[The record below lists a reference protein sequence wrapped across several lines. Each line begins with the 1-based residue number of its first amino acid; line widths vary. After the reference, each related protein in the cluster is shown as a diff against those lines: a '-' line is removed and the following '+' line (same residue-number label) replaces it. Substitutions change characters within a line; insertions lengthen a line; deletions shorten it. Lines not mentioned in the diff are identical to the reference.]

1 MLIAFKS
8 RQHALSFK
16 DDLAKEGIR
25 SQALPTP
32 KELSLGCGLSIRF
45 SINDS
50 KKAKDILKKRAYA
63 HNGIYRVTM
72 RNSTYQ
78 YSKTE

>member
-1 MLIAFKS
+1 MAFKS

-16 DDLAKEGIR
+16 DDLAKEAIK
-25 SQALPTP
+25 SQVLPTP
-32 KELSLGCGLSIRF
+32 KELSLGCGLSVRF
-45 SINDS
+45 SIADS
-50 KKAKDILKKRAYA
+50 KRAKDILKKRAYA
-63 HNGIYRVTM
+63 HSGIYRVTM